1 MEEKDY
7 IKDLEAIAKVIV
19 RPFKNLPF
27 SSVIR
32 LLSGCKVLKF
42 DHQNPDYITLLSKL
56 KSAAELAGREAFK
69 VGIFTKRPNEAG
81 NKIEPFVK
89 EALRQTGLVA
99 DTPIAKNGKKKS
111 AGYPDIQITYGDSL
125 TAYLECKTY
134 NIKNIDTTQ
143 RAFYFSPSENFKVTK
158 DALHLMLSYQLVIE
172 KRDNKLAYVPIHW
185 KILTLDSLTVDLKHE
200 FNQSNVKIYGK
211 KSEPKTVLAE
221 GKV

>member
-1 MEEKDY
+1 MEERDY
-7 IKDLEAIAKVIV
+7 IKDLEKIAKVITQ
-19 RPFKNLPF
+19 PFKNLPF

-42 DHQNPDYITLLSKL
+42 DNQNPDYKLLLSKL
-56 KSAAELAGREAFK
+56 KSAAELAGKEAFK

-89 EALRQTGLVA
+89 EALRQSDLIA
-99 DTPIAKNGKKKS
+99 DTPVAQNGKKKS
-111 AGYPDIQITYGDSL
+111 TGYPDIQITYGNGL

-134 NIKNIDTTQ
+134 NIKNIDTSQ
-143 RAFYFSPSENFKVTK
+143 RAFYFSPSRNFKVTK
-158 DALHLMLSYQLVIE
+158 DALHLLLGYQLIQE
-172 KRDNKLAYVPIHW
+172 KRNNKVAYIPVHW

-200 FNQSNVKIYGK
+200 FNQSNVKMYGK
-211 KSEPKTVLAE
+211 KAEPKAVLAE